1 MLLKSMLLTNMSIL
15 PMMNHPISM
24 GTMMI
29 IQTMMMC
36 SMHSK
41 ISNSSWFC
49 YILFM
54 TIIGGL
60 MIMFMYMASI
70 ASNEKFKPNM
80 KIIFIW
86 MTIFMIM
93 TMLLKSNTVMKM
105 NEQKLTM
112 MKIEHMKATMKFF
125 NKPKYIITM
134 MMMIIMLITMISV
147 TFISNSF
154 EGPLKMTYV

>member
-1 MLLKSMLLTNMSIL
+1 MLLKSMMLTNMSIL

-24 GTMMI
+24 GTIMI
-29 IQTMMMC
+29 IQTMLMC
-36 SMHSK
+36 SIHSK

-49 YILFM
+49 YILFL

-80 KIIFIW
+80 KIVLMW

-93 TMLLKSNTVMKM
+93 IMLMKSNMLTKI
-105 NEQKLTM
+105 NEQKLNM
-112 MKIEHMKATMKFF
+112 MKIEHMKSTMKFF

-134 MMMIIMLITMISV
+134 LMMIIMLTTMISV

-154 EGPLKMTYV
+154 EGPLKMT